1 MKLKEAK
8 EKLSQLDS
16 RVEVCDIVYTVGRVV
31 MSTTGSC

>member
-8 EKLSQLDS
+8 EKLSQLDG
-16 RVEVCDIVYTVGRVV
+16 RVEVCDICIVGCVV